1 MGSGRTVMGLAM
13 VLVSLIGLIMASQAV
28 DTGIYLSG
36 LAIFAFGVLFVY
48 RMVQKYAAGPK

>member
-28 DTGIYLSG
+28 DTAIYLSG
-36 LAIFAFGVLFVY
+36 LALFVFGVLFVY
-48 RMVQKYAAGPK
+48 RMSDVSAFGTD

>member
-1 MGSGRTVMGLAM
+1 MGLAM

-28 DTGIYLSG
+28 DTAIYLSG
-36 LAIFAFGVLFVY
+36 LALFMFGVLFVY